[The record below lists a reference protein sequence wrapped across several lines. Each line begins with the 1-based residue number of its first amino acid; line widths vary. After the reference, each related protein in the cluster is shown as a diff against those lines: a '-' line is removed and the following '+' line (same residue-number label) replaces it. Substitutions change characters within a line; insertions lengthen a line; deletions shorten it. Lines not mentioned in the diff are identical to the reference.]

1 MSCYLKIAK
10 KVLFGTIKRK
20 GVNAS
25 NSTNART
32 IIILIIIAADAFVK
46 LFPTL
51 RAKTTNTGV
60 SLIADVNAGLK
71 YTMAT

>member
-1 MSCYLKIAK
+1 M
-10 KVLFGTIKRK
+10 K

-32 IIILIIIAADAFVK
+32 IIILIIIAADVFVK

-51 RAKTTNTGV
+51 RAKKTNTGV